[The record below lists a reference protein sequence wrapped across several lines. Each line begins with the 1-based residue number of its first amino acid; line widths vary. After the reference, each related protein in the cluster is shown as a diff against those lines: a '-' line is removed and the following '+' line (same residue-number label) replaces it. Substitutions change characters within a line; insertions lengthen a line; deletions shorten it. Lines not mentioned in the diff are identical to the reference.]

1 MNLIH
6 VGEWFIFGA
15 ENIAIMINR
24 IPLLSFQSVL
34 RWISEK
40 QLSEEEPLYI
50 PKYGGRSKRPFRVW
64 SFADC
69 LLLMSNEED
78 SSQRQYI
85 LNRDKWNRF
94 LKYVK
99 DHSEM
104 GTFELSQHYKE
115 FGCTNKVFWP
125 SIISICKEYSREKG
139 IVE

>member
-6 VGEWFIFGA
+6 VGEWFIFDA
-15 ENIAIMINR
+15 VKSIIIMNNKIH
-24 IPLLSFQSVL
+24 LHSFPTVM
-34 RWISEK
+34 RWVSKK
-40 QLSEEEPLYI
+40 QLSETEPLLI

-64 SFADC
+64 SFAGC
-69 LLLMSNEED
+69 LLLMSNKED
-78 SSQRQYI
+78 STQRQYI
-85 LNRDKWNRF
+85 LNIDKWNRF

-104 GTFELSQHYKE
+104 GTFELSKHYKE

-139 IVE
+139 LE